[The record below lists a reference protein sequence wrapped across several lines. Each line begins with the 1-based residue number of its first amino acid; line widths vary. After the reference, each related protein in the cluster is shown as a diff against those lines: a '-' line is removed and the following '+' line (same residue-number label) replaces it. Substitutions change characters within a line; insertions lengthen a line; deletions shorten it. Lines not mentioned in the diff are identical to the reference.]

1 VGAFVLWVATTLV
14 GAIAGATAG
23 PLGIAIA
30 LVAALLIVVAIA
42 GIARRVAAP
51 AEDLVEAAERIE
63 AGDLTVRVRERG
75 PRETRSLARA
85 FNAMAA
91 RLQANEDRR
100 RSFLADAA
108 HELRTP
114 LTVIR
119 GRTEAMIDGLYPP
132 DAEQLAVILGQT
144 QTLERLVED
153 LGTVALIEAGAL
165 TLHREPV
172 DPGMLIGD
180 VVQAFR
186 SQSDAAGVSLR
197 VLDAPELPLVS
208 VDPVRIRSVLSN
220 LVVNAL
226 RHTPSGGVV
235 TLAASHVEPD
245 FVSFSVVDDGE
256 GMAKDLAAAAFD
268 RFAKGSASSGSG
280 LGLAIARELVEAH
293 GGSIA
298 LESELGQGTRVSFR
312 VPIA

>member
-1 VGAFVLWVATTLV
+1 
-14 GAIAGATAG
+14 
-23 PLGIAIA
+23 
-30 LVAALLIVVAIA
+30 
-42 GIARRVAAP
+42 
-51 AEDLVEAAERIE
+51 
-63 AGDLTVRVRERG
+63 
-75 PRETRSLARA
+75 
-85 FNAMAA
+85 MAA